1 MSQLSKA
8 RSPISTYGELII
20 TEEKSFPKKAFEP
33 IVQIANL
40 EKMGVKFQCSNFKK
54 WIKTLAESM
63 NNRENILIIERFIT
77 LKNELDLIA

>member
-1 MSQLSKA
+1 M
-8 RSPISTYGELII
+8 
-20 TEEKSFPKKAFEP
+20 
-33 IVQIANL
+33 V
-40 EKMGVKFQCSNFKK
+40 GVKFQCSNFKK